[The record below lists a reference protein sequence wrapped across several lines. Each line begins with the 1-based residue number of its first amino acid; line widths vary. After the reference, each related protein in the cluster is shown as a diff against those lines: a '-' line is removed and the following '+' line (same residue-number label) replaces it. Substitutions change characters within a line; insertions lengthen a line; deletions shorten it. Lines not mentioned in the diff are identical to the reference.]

1 MRPNVESLGPDF
13 NKLWIGQTISQFG
26 SWLGALGLLAIIN
39 LDATPA
45 QMGLL
50 ETLRAA
56 PVLLVGLFA
65 GVWVDRLR
73 RRPILIWAD
82 LGRALLLGLAALA
95 ALRGS
100 LRIQHLYLVG
110 FLVGALTI
118 FFNVAYRAYLP
129 TLVFRKRLIGANSRL
144 SASESLAEIASPGL
158 GGLLVQ
164 LIGAPLTLLLD
175 ASSFLLSALSVGRIQ
190 EAEPP
195 RRMYADQASTQNV
208 WREISAGLRFLYRH
222 SRLRALTG
230 TAATDSFFGGFFA
243 ALYGLYVLRAIELS
257 PTVLGILIGAGGI
270 GALVGSLWAGRVSD
284 RIGTGRALIATK
296 LVSSALSLLVPLAR
310 GPAWVAVLMLLIPQL
325 VGDFF
330 LMIYG
335 ILDISV
341 RQSAVPDEML
351 GRVNASF
358 DFVAHG
364 IGTVGILLGGLL
376 GGAIGPRRALLV
388 AALGGMSSV
397 VWLLASPVRHMDHVT
412 ATDP

>member
-13 NKLWIGQTISQFG
+13 NKLWLGQTISQFG

-82 LGRALLLGLAALA
+82 LGRVLLLGLVALA

-100 LRIQHLYLVG
+100 LRIHHLYLVG
-110 FLVGALTI
+110 FVVGTLTI
-118 FFNVAYRAYLP
+118 FFNLAYRAYLP
-129 TLVFRKRLIGANSRL
+129 TLVVRNRLISANSRL

-158 GGLLVQ
+158 GGLVVQ
-164 LIGAPLTLLLD
+164 LVGAPLTLLLD
-175 ASSFLLSALSVGRIQ
+175 ASSFLISALSVSRIQ
-190 EAEPP
+190 KPEPS
-195 RRMYADQASTQNV
+195 RRTYADQASVQNV
-208 WREISAGLRFLYRH
+208 WREISVGLRFLYRH

-257 PTVLGILIGAGGI
+257 PTALGILIGSGGI

-284 RIGTGRALIATK
+284 RLGTGRTLIATK
-296 LVSSALSLLVPLAR
+296 LVSSALGLLVPLAR
-310 GPAWVAVLMLLIPQL
+310 GPAWLAVLMLLSAQL

-330 LMIYG
+330 LMIYS

-351 GRVNASF
+351 GRVGASF

-364 IGTVGILLGGLL
+364 IGTVGILAGGLL
-376 GGAIGPRRALLV
+376 GSAIGPRRALLV
-388 AALGGMSSV
+388 AVVGGMSSV
-397 VWLLASPVRHMDHVT
+397 VWLVASPIRHMDHVT